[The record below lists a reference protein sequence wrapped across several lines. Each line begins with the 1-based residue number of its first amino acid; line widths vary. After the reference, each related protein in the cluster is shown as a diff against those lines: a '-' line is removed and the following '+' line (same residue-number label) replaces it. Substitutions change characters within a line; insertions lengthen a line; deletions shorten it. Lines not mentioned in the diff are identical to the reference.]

1 MLDKHKKERLI
12 FMYYNERIKFI
23 RESKNITQT
32 EMAEAL
38 GIKQTVYSRYERG
51 QNELKVEKLTQI
63 CKYLNVSADYIL
75 GLND

>member
-1 MLDKHKKERLI
+1 
-12 FMYYNERIKFI
+12 MYYNERIKFI

-32 EMAEAL
+32 EIAQAL

-51 QNELKVEKLTQI
+51 QNELKAEKLTAI

-75 GLND
+75 GLPKGLDYPPIG